1 MMSRRSVASVIMWVA
16 GMCGA
21 VLLPG
26 APALAQTAAKAHV
39 AVPVIPARP
48 ADVSSIEAIVRAD
61 YESISGGVGVARQ
74 WARDLTLYDA
84 NARSFEAS
92 TDPKTHAVTTWTPTA
107 QEYTDA
113 TDAQFVKAGFSEH
126 EVAHKIFRYG
136 NIATVFSSY
145 EGRLASSDKLESQG
159 VNVYQLYFD
168 GKRWWISSV
177 SWDGNL
183 DPSLIPADMRGH

>member
-1 MMSRRSVASVIMWVA
+1 MMIRRVAVSVSMWVTGVSA
-16 GMCGA
+16 A
-21 VLLPG
+21 VTLPG
-26 APALAQTAAKAHV
+26 TPVLAQSPAKAHV
-39 AVPVIPARP
+39 AVPVIAARP
-48 ADVSSIEAIVRAD
+48 EDVSSIEAIVKAD
-61 YESISGGVGVARQ
+61 YESISGGVGVPRQ
-74 WARDLTLYDA
+74 WARDLTLYDP

-92 TDPKTHAVTTWTPTA
+92 TDPKTHAVATWTPSA

-113 TDAQFVKAGFSEH
+113 VDAQFVKAGFSEH

-145 EGRLASSDKLESQG
+145 EGMLASSAKLVSQG